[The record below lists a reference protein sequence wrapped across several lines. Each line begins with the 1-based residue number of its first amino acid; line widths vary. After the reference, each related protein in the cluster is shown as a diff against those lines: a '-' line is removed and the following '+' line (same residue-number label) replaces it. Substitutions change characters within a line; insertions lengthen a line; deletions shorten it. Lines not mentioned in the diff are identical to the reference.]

1 MGVKMCHCLQ
11 TFLTWFAVVWR
22 IHHPTGTAFCYEVS
36 TEQYF
41 YLFLNVTSETMWY
54 AVLFCKCWRCFLLLY
69 HPPSSEVCHNGYDS
83 FLLPFVIGDLFNL
96 GTESVICAILK
107 GLMDHILL
115 HGSYFAR
122 NGRCNVV
129 FCQFWCVSVVLSL
142 LLFWTA
148 DSLVFVSLGLCGPSP
163 EQEYFSGIM
172 FKKY

>member
-115 HGSYFAR
+115 ETEDVMLCFVNFDAYLLYSRCFYFELLTL
-122 NGRCNVV
+122 
-129 FCQFWCVSVVLSL
+129 WYLSL
-142 LLFWTA
+142 
-148 DSLVFVSLGLCGPSP
+148 
-163 EQEYFSGIM
+163 
-172 FKKY
+172 